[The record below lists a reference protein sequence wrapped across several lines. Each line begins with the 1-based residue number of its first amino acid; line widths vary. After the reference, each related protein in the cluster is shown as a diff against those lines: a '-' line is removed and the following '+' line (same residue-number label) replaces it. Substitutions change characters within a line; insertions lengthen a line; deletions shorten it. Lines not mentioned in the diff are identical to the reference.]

1 MTSATP
7 PPDPRT
13 GDAADRGGRQRRWG
27 APGTVG
33 AALSHRTFRE
43 IFLGGLVSNTGT
55 WMQNVT
61 LAAWAFALTGSE
73 TFVSLVVFCQL
84 GPMLLFTVIG
94 GHLADLVDR
103 RRLLL
108 VVGVQ
113 QALFSVLLA
122 VLAFQESPSLV
133 GILACVLA
141 IGIGQSVNGPT
152 FNSVMPTLV
161 PRHDMPGA
169 ISLQSVNLNASRV
182 IGPAIGG
189 IILGLSGPSAV
200 FLVNAASFGAILF
213 VVWRL
218 TLPPAKVDP
227 NAEAGL
233 RRLLGGFRAARRDP
247 VVARSLIVMAT
258 VSLFCLPF
266 VTQMPAVADRN
277 LGINPESATY
287 GALYATF
294 ALGALLGALS
304 VGTVVAYRSR
314 PTLVRAG
321 LAGFAVAMAAFA
333 AIRQPAAGFVAVAVV
348 GFFYFLT
355 VTSLSTIVQSR
366 IADKERGRV
375 MALWMMAFGGTV
387 PVGGLIFGPMMQAT
401 SVTLVLAIAS
411 VVAAGLVA
419 VAHLNRPS
427 PAVA

>member
-1 MTSATP
+1 MTSTP
-7 PPDPRT
+7 TSPDRRPAPT
-13 GDAADRGGRQRRWG
+13 GPVVGSERRWG

-33 AALSHRTFRE
+33 GALSHRRFRDV
-43 IFLGGLVSNTGT
+43 FLGGLVSNTGT

-61 LAAWAFALTGSE
+61 LAAWTFALTGSE
-73 TFVSLVVFCQL
+73 TYVSLVVFCQL

-108 VVGVQ
+108 VVAVQ
-113 QALFSVLLA
+113 QAIFSVVLA
-122 VLAFQESPSLV
+122 VLATQDSPNLV
-133 GILACVLA
+133 AILACVLA

-161 PRHDMPGA
+161 PREDMPGA

-189 IILGLSGPSAV
+189 VILGLSGPSAV
-200 FLVNAASFGAILF
+200 FLVNAASFGAIMF

-218 TLPPAKVDP
+218 TLPPVTPDP
-227 NAEAGL
+227 DAEAGL

-247 VVARSLIVMAT
+247 IVARSLIVMALF
-258 VSLFCLPF
+258 SMFCLPF
-266 VTQMPAVADRN
+266 VTQMAAIADRN

-304 VGTVVAYRSR
+304 VGTVFAYRSR
-314 PTLVRAG
+314 PTMVRAG

-333 AIRQPAAGFVAVAVV
+333 AVRHPAAGFVVVAAV

-366 IADKERGRV
+366 IADNQRGRV

-387 PVGGLIFGPMMQAT
+387 PVGGLIFGPMMEAT
-401 SVTLVLAIAS
+401 SVTLVLAIAA
-411 VVAAGLVA
+411 VVAAALLA
-419 VAHLNRPS
+419 IAHLNRPA